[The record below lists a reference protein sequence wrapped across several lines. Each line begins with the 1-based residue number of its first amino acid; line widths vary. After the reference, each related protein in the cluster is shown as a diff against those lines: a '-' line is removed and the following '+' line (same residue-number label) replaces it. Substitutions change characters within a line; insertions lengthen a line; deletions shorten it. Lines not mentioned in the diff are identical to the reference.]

1 MQLSVQ
7 NSGETL
13 LNAHQS
19 VSDFSEVNGRVIA
32 QRQATTPLRS
42 KNLNE
47 WGNLVLLYVRGSGSA
62 CKLHSLIL
70 ILIYCH
76 STMSNTT
83 DRKRSFEW

>member
-1 MQLSVQ
+1 MHLSVQ

-32 QRQATTPLRS
+32 QRQATTPLTNS
-42 KNLNE
+42 HLNLLSFN
-47 WGNLVLLYVRGSGSA
+47 
-62 CKLHSLIL
+62 I
-70 ILIYCH
+70 I
-76 STMSNTT
+76 SNTT